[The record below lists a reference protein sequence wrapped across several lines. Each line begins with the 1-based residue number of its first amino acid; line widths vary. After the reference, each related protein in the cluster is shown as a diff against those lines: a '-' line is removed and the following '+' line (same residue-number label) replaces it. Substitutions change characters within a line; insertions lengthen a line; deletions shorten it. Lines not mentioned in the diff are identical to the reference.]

1 LRAILAGATPARPGY
16 GTRVLDSSAP
26 HAAPPSDAVLATLG
40 VGKQQR
46 RRRLARWA
54 LALVLVGGLAGA
66 LAWWRAS
73 DRGPAIAWETVAA
86 TRGDIAVSID
96 ATGKLEPE
104 QSVTIGAEVSG
115 KIAAVEVEE
124 DARVEQ
130 GQLLARFDLDTFEGE
145 LSEAKASLASA
156 KADVKRAKA
165 SRHEAELSLA
175 RTRTLV
181 DSGVASAE
189 ELEQRETNLELAE
202 AELGRA
208 HAQQQLAAAHIAQI
222 EIKLRKAEI
231 HAPIAGVVLTR
242 NVDPGSTV
250 AASFQAPELFTIAAD
265 LGRMKLELAI
275 DEADVGRIAPGQQA
289 SFVVDAWPEREFPA
303 SVRKV
308 HLAPQVSG
316 NVVTYVAEL
325 SVDNREGLLRPGMTA
340 TATIAVGVEREVLR
354 VPVAALRF
362 SPPSDA
368 SRRVGFGPPPTPQR
382 HASGSAVWVL
392 REDASGVAA
401 PVKVAIEAGASD
413 GEWLAVGGAELREG
427 DLVLIGA
434 STSEDEGR

>member
-1 LRAILAGATPARPGY
+1 M
-16 GTRVLDSSAP
+16 LDSSAP

-54 LALVLVGGLAGA
+54 LALVLAGALAGA
-66 LAWWRAS
+66 FAWWRAS

-124 DARVEQ
+124 DAQVEQ

-156 KADVKRAKA
+156 KAEVKRAKA
-165 SRHEAELSLA
+165 SRHEAELLLA
-175 RTRTLV
+175 RTRKLV

-189 ELEQRETNLELAE
+189 ELEQRETNHERAE

-208 HAQQQLAAAHIAQI
+208 HAQQQLAAARIAQI
-222 EIKLRKAEI
+222 EIKLGKAEI

-289 SFVVDAWPEREFPA
+289 TFVVDAWPEREFPA

-368 SRRVGFGPPPTPQR
+368 SRVGFGPPPTPQR
-382 HASGSAVWVL
+382 HASGSSVWVL